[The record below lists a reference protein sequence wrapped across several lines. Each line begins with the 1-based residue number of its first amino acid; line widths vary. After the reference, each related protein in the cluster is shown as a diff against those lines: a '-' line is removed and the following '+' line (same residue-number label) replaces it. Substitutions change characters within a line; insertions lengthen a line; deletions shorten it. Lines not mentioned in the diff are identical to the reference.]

1 MFPRHSMLAAGLIFA
16 IVPIAHAGQASA
28 VLDMDATGEVQIAP
42 DGQVSDYRLQSQL
55 APEIATLVDRNVRA
69 WRFKPIVINGAAV
82 TAKTALHIRLN
93 AEPQEGRDSYIV
105 RVVSVDF
112 GEPRRNAQMKA
123 PRYPEE
129 AVKARLGAK
138 VLLSLRLDDTGKVI
152 DAQPYQTSLDA
163 RTRSEFQAE
172 QWRRVFERASVAAA
186 KNWQYDLTETVNGKT
201 IGTNAIVP
209 IIYNIDEFGTAKS
222 DAWKA
227 FVPGP
232 VHPAPWSSPNRLT
245 SAHDF
250 STLANGQ
257 ALSLDS
263 RFQLQENVVGKTL

>member
-1 MFPRHSMLAAGLIFA
+1 MFSRHSMLAAGLILA
-16 IVPIAHAGQASA
+16 IVPLAHAKQASP

-42 DGQVSDYRLQSQL
+42 DGHVSDYRLQSQL

-69 WRFKPIVINGAAV
+69 WQFKPIVIDGAAV
-82 TAKTALHIRLN
+82 TAKTAMHIRLN
-93 AEPQEGRDSYIV
+93 AEPQEGRDSYMV
-105 RVVSVDF
+105 RVVSIDF

-152 DAQPYQTSLDA
+152 DVQPYQTSLDA

-172 QWRRVFERASVAAA
+172 QWRKLFERASVAAA
-186 KNWQYDLTETVNGKT
+186 KNWHYDLTETINGRT
-201 IGTNAIVP
+201 IGTHAIVP
-209 IIYNIDEFGTAKS
+209 IIYNIVESGQPKS

-232 VHPAPWSSPNRLT
+232 VHPAQWATPDRLSS
-245 SAHDF
+245 AQDF
-250 STLANGQ
+250 STLADGQ
-257 ALSLDS
+257 VLSLDS
-263 RFQLQENVVGKTL
+263 RFELKENVVGKTL

>member
-1 MFPRHSMLAAGLIFA
+1 MFLRHSMLAAGLILA
-16 IVPIAHAGQASA
+16 IVPLAHANQASP

-42 DGQVSDYRLQSQL
+42 DGHVSDYRLQSQL

-69 WRFKPIVINGAAV
+69 WQFKPIVINGAAV
-82 TAKTALHIRLN
+82 TAKTAMHIRLN
-93 AEPQEGRDSYIV
+93 AEPQEGRDSYLV
-105 RVVSVDF
+105 RVVSIDF

-152 DAQPYQTSLDA
+152 DVQPYQTSLDA
-163 RTRSEFQAE
+163 RARNEFQAQE
-172 QWRRVFERASVAAA
+172 WRKLFERASVAAA
-186 KNWQYDLTETVNGKT
+186 KNWHYDLTETINGKP

-209 IIYNIDEFGTAKS
+209 IVYNIVESGQPKS

-232 VHPAPWSSPNRLT
+232 VHPAPWATPDRLS

-250 STLANGQ
+250 SKLADGQ

-263 RFQLQENVVGKTL
+263 RFQLKEDVVGKTL